1 MYVSAGNGERTKVMG
16 GRGTR
21 QRHRPVALK
30 EKTGYRN
37 LKVEELNTLYADAA
51 LEQAVDVS

>member
-1 MYVSAGNGERTKVMG
+1 MG